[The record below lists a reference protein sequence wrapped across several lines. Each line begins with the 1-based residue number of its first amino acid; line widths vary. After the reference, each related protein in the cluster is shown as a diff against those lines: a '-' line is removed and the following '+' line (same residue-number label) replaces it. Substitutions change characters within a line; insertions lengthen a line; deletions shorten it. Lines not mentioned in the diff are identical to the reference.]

1 MTLSIKEYDKVVR
14 KFVDDYVNNLTPHQL
29 REIVSE
35 QSHIDFE
42 NIRQDTGIDSV
53 FEEMESWDSELF
65 ESISKEFDF
74 DDGNDGESYALT
86 FDEEIALR
94 DSALGVWEA
103 DNEDDLIEEITA
115 AAGWCIKSIDY
126 DIQLK

>member
-14 KFVDDYVNNLTPHQL
+14 KFVDDYVNNLTPDQM
-29 REIVSE
+29 REIISE

-65 ESISKEFDF
+65 ESISKEFD
-74 DDGNDGESYALT
+74 L
-86 FDEEIALR
+86 EEA
-94 DSALGVWEA
+94 E
-103 DNEDDLIEEITA
+103 
-115 AAGWCIKSIDY
+115 
-126 DIQLK
+126 